1 MAGDTLTTASDTTF
15 ELRVTG
21 TAVRG
26 EPHVEAHLLRIAHE
40 AISNAVRHGQ
50 ASRVDV
56 ELTYD
61 GEGVRVA
68 VRDNGRGFDTSDAT
82 RRTAQQWGL
91 ATMRERAQQIGAD
104 FRCASGPGGTTVE
117 TAAPLPVAG

>member
-1 MAGDTLTTASDTTF
+1 
-15 ELRVTG
+15 
-21 TAVRG
+21 VRG
-26 EPHVEAHLLRIAHE
+26 EPHVEAHLLRIAQE

-61 GEGVRVA
+61 GDGVRVA
-68 VRDNGRGFDTSDAT
+68 VRDNGHGFDTSDAT